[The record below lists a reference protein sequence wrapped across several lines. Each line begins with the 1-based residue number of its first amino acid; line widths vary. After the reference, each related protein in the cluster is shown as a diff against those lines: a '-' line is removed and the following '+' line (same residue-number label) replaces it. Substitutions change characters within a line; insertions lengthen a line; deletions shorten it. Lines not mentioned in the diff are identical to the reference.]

1 MRSTGPAPFDSPSAR
16 WRHRFFGL
24 AFILVVVLLAGLL
37 VEQYNQAFTPV
48 LRVTVDSDR
57 AGLQLLPHS
66 DVKVR
71 GLIVGR
77 VNAIR
82 ATPTGAAIEL
92 ALDPDKA
99 PLIPEASSA
108 RMLPKTVFGE
118 KYVDLVPPPGG
129 QPGPHLKNG
138 DVISQDHSATAI
150 ELNQV
155 LNDLIP
161 VLRAIKPEKLN
172 ATLNAVATGLQG
184 RGGEIGQLI
193 DGSDVYLKQ
202 LNTQL
207 PTVVHDLHQLS
218 VVTGNFD
225 AAAPDLLTIMQN
237 LQVTNQTIAA
247 KEPQLIATLDK
258 GINLTGRVT
267 SFLGD
272 NEPRLVGVQIANRQA
287 LALLARYSPGVPCV
301 LRSMLKLQPRLIN
314 AVGGKQP
321 GVHIMLELTK
331 ARPGYKPGLD
341 DPELKDHR
349 NPRCYG
355 LPNPKV
361 PFPQYQVLDGTQDDQ
376 WWAGAKG
383 RSLSS
388 ILMRP
393 GSSTDNDALLKSL
406 IAPAMG
412 TSPGQV
418 SDLASLLYAPAASG
432 MMVTV
437 K

>member
-1 MRSTGPAPFDSPSAR
+1 MSSIDSRSSR
-16 WRHRFFGL
+16 RRHQLFGL
-24 AFILVVVLLAGLL
+24 AFIVVIVVLAGLL
-37 VEQYNQAFTPV
+37 VAQYNQAFTPS
-48 LRVTVDSDR
+48 LKVTVDSDR

-66 DVKVR
+66 DVKIR

-77 VNAIR
+77 VTSIH
-82 ATPTGAAIEL
+82 ATPKGAAIEL
-92 ALDPDKA
+92 ALDPKKA
-99 PLIPEASSA
+99 PLIPEGSSA

-118 KYVDLVPPPGG
+118 KYVDLVPPANESGA
-129 QPGPHLKNG
+129 HLKNG
-138 DVISQDHSATAI
+138 DVIPQDRSVTAV

-172 ATLNAVATGLQG
+172 ATLNAVATAVQG
-184 RGGEIGQLI
+184 RGQEIGQLI
-193 DGSDVYLKQ
+193 EGSDIYLKQ
-202 LNTQL
+202 FNTQL
-207 PTVVHDLHQLS
+207 PTVVHDLRQLNT
-218 VVTGNFD
+218 VTGNID
-225 AAAPDLLTIMQN
+225 AATPDLLTIMQN

-247 KEPQLIATLDK
+247 KEPQLIDTLSK

-267 SFLGD
+267 EFAGD

-287 LALLARYSPGVPCV
+287 LALLAHYAPGVPCV
-301 LRSMLKLQPRLIN
+301 LRSMLKLQPRLID

-321 GVHIMLELTK
+321 GVHVTVELGK
-331 ARPGYKPGLD
+331 PRPGYKAGVDNPRFA
-341 DPELKDHR
+341 DHR
-349 NPRCYG
+349 DPRCYG

-361 PFPQYQVLDGTQDDQ
+361 PFPGFQLLDGTQDDQ
-376 WWAGAKG
+376 FAKG
-383 RSLSS
+383 RSLAG

-393 GSSTDNDALLKSL
+393 GTSTDNNALMKSL
-406 IAPAMG
+406 IGPAMG

-418 SDLASLLYAPAASG
+418 SDIASMLYAPAASG